1 MFLQDLFKKIRS
13 FDKKDMAEEFTFN
26 DLLVLKEINEVI
38 LSELNKEILFTKI
51 VNITTKYLGC
61 IGTLFIQFNEKNKTL
76 SPKVVSQGV
85 VTQIAIKLLGTQ
97 LNKFQQ
103 PIDKAE
109 TLSIKAFLD
118 KKTQINND
126 LTKFICPPAPIS
138 WAKITQ
144 KLYRMATIIAV
155 PVYTQN
161 ASFGVLVYSFKEKL
175 EVLPKRL
182 IKLLETYTSQI
193 ALALDRSSI
202 LERSENRAMEL
213 ELKNRDLT
221 TLFNLSTSISKTLD
235 PSQVAQNAVNSLPQ
249 DEDMI
254 GATISMY
261 FPNEKSIRVV
271 AASENDFSKRV
282 KDLIG
287 EFRQYAAYVDDEK
300 FVNLV
305 VVKAFKSR
313 QPASTENIE
322 EVLSP
327 PVPKMFVPAIGKILN
342 IKSTAVYP
350 LITRGKIIGLLSFYL
365 KNRTFNELEISQ
377 IQLLQT
383 YTSQISIALENAS
396 LFERSQEIQKNLQET
411 LNQLQEVR
419 RRERDM
425 IDVMGHELR
434 TPITIVRNALLVMDS
449 DYNNNKLPPDKLRK
463 YLDMSIESVRR
474 EITLIETLLSATKV
488 EGNRIQL
495 TLKKVDLIDVVNDAL
510 EAHKK
515 IAGNKNLAIDFVP
528 PEQPVFVY
536 ADRVRTQEI
545 MDNYVSNAIKYTVKG
560 GVTIRIS
567 LENDIAKVAVTD
579 TGVGISK
586 EDLVNLGKK
595 FFRAG
600 KTFSRATTS
609 TQPSGTG
616 LGLFVAFELLRLMN
630 GTKEIKSD
638 MGKGSTFSFTL
649 PLYKDQKETSMDQAF
664 MKDNFVDGETEGES
678 EL

>member
-1 MFLQDLFKKIRS
+1 
-13 FDKKDMAEEFTFN
+13 
-26 DLLVLKEINEVI
+26 
-38 LSELNKEILFTKI
+38 
-51 VNITTKYLGC
+51 
-61 IGTLFIQFNEKNKTL
+61 
-76 SPKVVSQGV
+76 
-85 VTQIAIKLLGTQ
+85 
-97 LNKFQQ
+97 
-103 PIDKAE
+103 
-109 TLSIKAFLD
+109 
-118 KKTQINND
+118 
-126 LTKFICPPAPIS
+126 
-138 WAKITQ
+138 
-144 KLYRMATIIAV
+144 
-155 PVYTQN
+155 
-161 ASFGVLVYSFKEKL
+161 
-175 EVLPKRL
+175 
-182 IKLLETYTSQI
+182 
-193 ALALDRSSI
+193 
-202 LERSENRAMEL
+202 
-213 ELKNRDLT
+213 
-221 TLFNLSTSISKTLD
+221 
-235 PSQVAQNAVNSLPQ
+235 
-249 DEDMI
+249 
-254 GATISMY
+254 
-261 FPNEKSIRVV
+261 
-271 AASENDFSKRV
+271 
-282 KDLIG
+282 
-287 EFRQYAAYVDDEK
+287 
-300 FVNLV
+300 
-305 VVKAFKSR
+305 
-313 QPASTENIE
+313 
-322 EVLSP
+322 
-327 PVPKMFVPAIGKILN
+327 
-342 IKSTAVYP
+342 
-350 LITRGKIIGLLSFYL
+350 
-365 KNRTFNELEISQ
+365 
-377 IQLLQT
+377 
-383 YTSQISIALENAS
+383 
-396 LFERSQEIQKNLQET
+396 QEIQKNLQET